1 MTFHATIDKKVLLR
15 LVVILVAALFL
26 RLLMLGRE
34 SLWLDEIASWMFAS
48 KDLQHVL
55 RSEPT
60 NPPLYYLLLHFWM
73 DWFGT
78 SESAIR
84 SLSVVPSLFSVWL
97 IYHFA
102 ERLFTRGIAYL
113 AAVYQAVST
122 FQIYYAQ
129 EGRCFS
135 LLVSIL
141 LLATLSLWNALESDS
156 PRRRYLYYGAYAFLC
171 ALALYTHFISIFFLA
186 WHGLYVLFRRPK
198 QLLAV
203 GTSIAASLLLFSPW
217 LVTMLGAASGGGQA
231 RRYIWLKLPQA
242 YLSFLYGHS
251 LIPLDEEAVQHIPQ
265 TLRANWWILA
275 ASLLSIAALVPF
287 GRLAWK
293 RWGDRMLFVFTMAL
307 IPVLLAFLVSFKVM
321 LFDERYLIPASP
333 FLYVVVSATIWEI
346 RLLAVNQAA
355 PRRLVSIGRVACVV
369 YCVLLAISLY
379 HYYFNPRFGK
389 EQWREAD
396 AYIDSLALPGENAMI
411 IFDPD
416 YLLPC
421 YQYYTTRNLPGWQ
434 VTPQIEAKLATSGSL
449 LEEHTRGSQQI
460 LLVRSHDNEDTV
472 VNAMRNAFGQEG
484 YRKFNRANPIEVY
497 SFRRSQR

>member
-1 MTFHATIDKKVLLR
+1 MPFHATIDKKVLLR

-186 WHGLYVLFRRPK
+186 GHGLYVLFRRPK

-217 LVTMLGAASGGGQA
+217 LVTMLGVASGGGQV

-242 YLSFLYGHS
+242 YFSFLYGDS

-265 TLRANWWILA
+265 TLRANWWIVA
-275 ASLLSIAALVPF
+275 ASLLSITALVPF
-287 GRLAWK
+287 WRLAWK
-293 RWGDRMLFVFTMAL
+293 RWGDQMLFVFTMAL
-307 IPVLLAFLVSFKVM
+307 MPVILAFLISFKVM

-333 FLYVVVSATIWEI
+333 FLYVLVSAVVWEI
-346 RLLAVNQAA
+346 RLLAGTQATPRGLVN
-355 PRRLVSIGRVACVV
+355 VG
-369 YCVLLAISLY
+369 
-379 HYYFNPRFGK
+379 
-389 EQWREAD
+389 
-396 AYIDSLALPGENAMI
+396 
-411 IFDPD
+411 
-416 YLLPC
+416 
-421 YQYYTTRNLPGWQ
+421 T
-434 VTPQIEAKLATSGSL
+434 
-449 LEEHTRGSQQI
+449 
-460 LLVRSHDNEDTV
+460 
-472 VNAMRNAFGQEG
+472 
-484 YRKFNRANPIEVY
+484 
-497 SFRRSQR
+497 

>member
-1 MTFHATIDKKVLLR
+1 MTFHATIEKKVLLR
-15 LVVILVAALFL
+15 FVIILAAALFL

-73 DWFGT
+73 GWFGT

-84 SLSVVPSLFSVWL
+84 SLSIVPSLFSVWL

-102 ERLFTRGIAYL
+102 ERLFTRGVAYIA
-113 AAVYQAVST
+113 AIYQAFST

-141 LLATLSLWNALESDS
+141 LLATFSLWNALESDS
-156 PRRRYLYYGAYAFLC
+156 PHRRYLYYGAYAFLG

-186 WHGLYVLFRRPK
+186 GHGLYVLFRRPK
-198 QLLAV
+198 QVLAV

-217 LVTMLGAASGGGQA
+217 LVTMLGVASGGGQV
-231 RRYIWLKLPQA
+231 RRYLLLKLPQT
-242 YLSFLYGHS
+242 YFSFLFGDS
-251 LIPLDEEAVQHIPQ
+251 LIPLDEEAVQHILQ
-265 TLRANWWILA
+265 TLEANWWILA
-275 ASLLSIAALVPF
+275 GSLLSVAVLVSFWRP
-287 GRLAWK
+287 AWK

-307 IPVLLAFLVSFKVM
+307 VPVMLAFLVSFRVM

-333 FLYVVVSATIWEI
+333 FVYMLVSATMWEI
-346 RLLAVNQAA
+346 RFLAANKEVPRWRVNTGWAA
-355 PRRLVSIGRVACVV
+355 CGI
-369 YCVLLAISLY
+369 YCVLLALSLY
-379 HYYFNPRFGK
+379 HYYFTSRFGK

-396 AYIDSLALPGENAMI
+396 AYIDSLVLPGEKAMI
-411 IFDPD
+411 VFDPD

-421 YQYYTTRNLPGWQ
+421 YRYYATRNLYGWR
-434 VTPQIEAKLATSGSL
+434 VTPQIETELRTSGTPV
-449 LEEHTRGSQQI
+449 EEHTRGFERI
-460 LLVRSHDNEDTV
+460 VLVRSHDNEDTV
-472 VNAMRNAFGQEG
+472 VNAMERFFSRESYQ
-484 YRKFNRANPIEVY
+484 KFNKANPIEVY
-497 SFRRSQR
+497 SFRPPTK

>member
-1 MTFHATIDKKVLLR
+1 M
-15 LVVILVAALFL
+15 AALFL

-60 NPPLYYLLLHFWM
+60 NPPLYYLLLHFWV
-73 DWFGT
+73 DWFGA

-141 LLATLSLWNALESDS
+141 LLATLSLWNALQSDS
-156 PRRRYLYYGAYAFLC
+156 PHRRYLYYGAYAFLG

-186 WHGLYVLFRRPK
+186 GHGLYVLFRRPK
-198 QLLAV
+198 QVLAV

-217 LVTMLGAASGGGQA
+217 LVTMLGVASGGGQV
-231 RRYIWLKLPQA
+231 RRYLLLKLPQA
-242 YLSFLYGHS
+242 YFSFLFGDS
-251 LIPLDEEAVQHIPQ
+251 LIPLDEDAVQHIPQ
-265 TLRANWWILA
+265 TLEENWWILA
-275 ASLLSIAALVPF
+275 ASLLSITALVPF
-287 GRLAWK
+287 WRLAWK

-333 FLYVVVSATIWEI
+333 FLYVVVSATVWEI
-346 RLLAVNQAA
+346 RLVAGTKEASRTAVNVGWSAG
-355 PRRLVSIGRVACVV
+355 VI
-369 YCVLLAISLY
+369 YCLLLALSLY
-379 HYYFNPRFGK
+379 HYFFNPRFGK

-396 AYIDSLALPGENAMI
+396 TYIDSLVLPGENAMI
-411 IFDPD
+411 VFDPD

-421 YQYYTTRNLPGWQ
+421 YRYYTTRNLPSWQ
-434 VTPQIEAKLATSGSL
+434 VTPQIETKLETSGTL
-449 LEEHTRGSQQI
+449 LDERTRGFQRI
-460 LLVRSHDNEDTV
+460 LLVRSHDDQDTV
-472 VNAMRNAFGQEG
+472 LNAVRRNFSQES
-484 YRKFNRANPIEVY
+484 YRKFDRANPIEVY
-497 SFRRSQR
+497 SFRPSTK